1 MGRIQESEPKLF
13 HYGINLEKRVRA
25 NNPLRAIKK
34 AMDFGFVRPRVAGCY
49 GRDGHESEDPI
60 VIMKLTLLLFLDDV
74 ASERE
79 LMRIVPERLD
89 YLWFLDLDLDDQVPH
104 HSVLSKARA
113 LWGGEVY
120 EELFVETVKRC
131 MEAGLVDG
139 QKIHMDGSLIDAN
152 VSKESI
158 KSGPPVLIEA
168 LRKVY
173 QQQERKFDE
182 SDPEDSD
189 GRNWGGKPAVATV
202 SRTDPDAAVARKTAT
217 DPPRARYKNHRA
229 VDDQCGVISAVVT
242 TAGDVMENHKL
253 MALVEQHEKNT
264 AETVTTVVADA
275 QYGTN
280 ENFAACQQRH
290 IRSHMK
296 DLRSTFRND
305 AAKRGIFKASDFR
318 YDEQSDSYVCPA
330 GERLYKTKTI
340 DRGFQIFRSDPKT
353 CKTCAL
359 RTKCMKSKTHTR
371 TLKRH
376 VKHDA
381 IERARAESHSGWGR
395 RDRIRRKHL
404 MEGSFA
410 DAANHHGFKR
420 ARWRGLD
427 RQRIQDW
434 LIAACQ
440 NIRILSRYERRRS
453 AAAMLVALPVPYQT
467 TSESLRTVTR
477 SQMHPGKLIRGRGC
491 GTLDPSNTAP
501 PIRRMRFGRF
511 INVVEQQPLPR
522 RGGCAHQ
529 PFPACAQTGRLVTL
543 LASLQMAAKRTDRM
557 KSIRSA
563 ARHKRWLRAIIN
575 RPVCALHGTRAFC

>member
-1 MGRIQESEPKLF
+1 MMGRIQESEPKLF

-74 ASERE
+74 PSERE

-89 YLWFLDLDLDDQVPH
+89 YLWFLDFDLDDEVPN

-113 LWGGEVY
+113 LWGGDVY

-131 MEAGLVDG
+131 VEAGLVDG
-139 QKIHMDGSLIDAN
+139 HKIHMDGSLIDAN
-152 VSKESI
+152 VSKGSV
-158 KSGPPVLIEA
+158 KSGSSVLIEA

-173 QQQERKFDE
+173 QQEERKFE
-182 SDPEDSD
+182 EDPESSD
-189 GRNWGGKPAVATV
+189 GQKTASKPTIGTV
-202 SRTDPDAAVARKTAT
+202 SRTDPDAAVARKTAA
-217 DPPRARYKNHRA
+217 DPPRARYKNHRT
-229 VDDQCGVISAVVT
+229 VDNQCGVITAVET
-242 TAGDVMENHKL
+242 TPGDVMENHKL
-253 MALVEQHEKNT
+253 MPLVEQHETNT

-305 AAKRGIFKASDFR
+305 AAKSGIFKESEFR
-318 YDEQSDSYVCPA
+318 YDKETDTYVCPA
-330 GERLYKTKTI
+330 GKRLGNTKII
-340 DRGFQIFRSDPKT
+340 DRRFQIFRSNPIE
-353 CKTCAL
+353 CENCAL
-359 RTKCMKSKTHTR
+359 RMQCTKSKKHIR

-376 VKHDA
+376 VKHSA
-381 IERARAESHSGWGR
+381 IERARTESHSGWAR
-395 RDRIRRKHL
+395 RDRIRRKYL

-420 ARWRGLD
+420 ARWRGLHK
-427 RQRIQDW
+427 QRIQDW

-440 NIRILSRYERRRS
+440 NIRILVRYERRR
-453 AAAMLVALPVPYQT
+453 AAGAMVVQLP
-467 TSESLRTVTR
+467 R
-477 SQMHPGKLIRGRGC
+477 LIRDKMLHIC
-491 GTLDPSNTAP
+491 
-501 PIRRMRFGRF
+501 I
-511 INVVEQQPLPR
+511 
-522 RGGCAHQ
+522 
-529 PFPACAQTGRLVTL
+529 
-543 LASLQMAAKRTDRM
+543 AS
-557 KSIRSA
+557 
-563 ARHKRWLRAIIN
+563 
-575 RPVCALHGTRAFC
+575 ALFAVY